1 MVYFSSQS
9 PRRLAWASYSSFAA
23 FGVFWGTWGASIP
36 RIRSQ
41 ADISDGQLG
50 TALLFIGAG
59 ALPAMLL
66 TGRIIDRFG
75 VRITAAV
82 TLILLGAS
90 GLIVALTT
98 TGFVSLCFGLLL
110 VGATSGA
117 ADVAINSAAG
127 SAEKL
132 AATPV
137 ITRSHG
143 MFSAFVV
150 VSSLVTGL
158 STALGAGTTF
168 SFVLVV
174 ATSTIASGYL
184 LSALPAEMP
193 SAPRRTSAQKDDL
206 RHVRTDPASGVPV
219 AAILLIGI
227 LGALAFAG
235 ENAHQSW
242 AAVFFEDELST
253 GAALGSTAPAAFAAV
268 VAITRFSTGELQP
281 AHATRTLVLG
291 AAAASVGATIL
302 AAAPN
307 VIVAVI
313 GLAVAAA
320 GTAVLYPT
328 LLGIV
333 SRSTEDATR
342 GQATSLLTTISY
354 LGFLLGPVYVGLW
367 SEAAGLRAAMAAI
380 AALCAVLL
388 VLTPILLRF
397 RRKLID
403 PTPPVVNAAH
413 HPKKDDDA
421 REHDLAERTSPMDK
435 HHRLT
440 DRDL

>member
-1 MVYFSSQS
+1 MAF
-9 PRRLAWASYSSFAA
+9 ASYASFAA

-41 ADISDGQLG
+41 AGISDGQLG

-59 ALPAMLL
+59 AVPAMLL

-75 VRITAAV
+75 ARITAAV

-90 GLIVALTT
+90 GLFVALAA
-98 TGFVSLCFGLLL
+98 TGFASLCFGLLL
-110 VGATSGA
+110 VGAASGA

-132 AATPV
+132 ASTPV

-143 MFSAFVV
+143 VFSAFVV
-150 VSSLVTGL
+150 VSSLVVGL
-158 STALGAGTTF
+158 LTALGTGTTF

-174 ATSTIASGYL
+174 AASMIVSGYL
-184 LSALPAEMP
+184 LHASSAEVPSDQQRIRAE
-193 SAPRRTSAQKDDL
+193 TGEL
-206 RHVRTDPASGVPV
+206 RHRRADPASGVPGLAV
-219 AAILLIGI
+219 LLVGI
-227 LGALAFAG
+227 LGAVAFAS

-242 AAVFFEDELST
+242 AAVFFEDELGT
-253 GAALGSTAPAAFAAV
+253 GAVLGSTAPAVFAAV
-268 VAITRFSTGELQP
+268 VAITRFSTGGLQP
-281 AHATRTLVLG
+281 AYATRALILG
-291 AAAASVGATIL
+291 AAAASAGAAML
-302 AAAPN
+302 SAAPDL
-307 VIVAVI
+307 IVALI

-333 SRSTEDATR
+333 SRSTEEATR
-342 GQATSLLTTISY
+342 GRTTSLLTTISY

-388 VLTPILLRF
+388 ALTPVILRI
-397 RRKLID
+397 RRKLTD
-403 PTPPVVNAAH
+403 PTSPPHIANTAH
-413 HPKKDDDA
+413 HPKQDDDA
-421 REHDLAERTSPMDK
+421 REHDLAE
-435 HHRLT
+435 
-440 DRDL
+440 

>member
-1 MVYFSSQS
+1 M
-9 PRRLAWASYSSFAA
+9 AWASYASFAA

-41 ADISDGQLG
+41 AGISDGQLG
-50 TALLFIGAG
+50 AALLFIGAG

-90 GLIVALTT
+90 GLIVALAA
-98 TGFVSLCFGLLL
+98 TGFASLCFGLLL
-110 VGATSGA
+110 VGAASGA

-132 AATPV
+132 ASTPV

-150 VSSLVTGL
+150 VSSLVVGL
-158 STALGAGTTF
+158 LTALGTGTTF

-174 ATSTIASGYL
+174 AASMIVSGYL
-184 LSALPAEMP
+184 LHASSAEVPSDRQRIRAE
-193 SAPRRTSAQKDDL
+193 TGDL
-206 RHVRTDPASGVPV
+206 RHRRADPASGVPV
-219 AAILLIGI
+219 LAILLVGI
-227 LGALAFAG
+227 LGAMAFAS

-242 AAVFFEDELST
+242 AAVFFEDELGT
-253 GAALGSTAPAAFAAV
+253 GAALGSTAPAVFAAV
-268 VAITRFSTGELQP
+268 VAITRFSTGGLQP
-281 AHATRTLVLG
+281 AYATRTLVLG
-291 AAAASVGATIL
+291 AAAASVGAAML
-302 AAAPN
+302 SAAPN
-307 VIVAVI
+307 VIVALI

-333 SRSTEDATR
+333 SRSTEEATR
-342 GQATSLLTTISY
+342 GRTTSLLTTISY

-388 VLTPILLRF
+388 ALTPVLLRI
-397 RRKLID
+397 RRKLTD
-403 PTPPVVNAAH
+403 PSSPPHIANTANTAH
-413 HPKKDDDA
+413 HPKQDDDA
-421 REHDLAERTSPMDK
+421 REHDLAE
-435 HHRLT
+435 
-440 DRDL
+440 